1 MQRCSDTSQ
10 EHHFYGPEWTN
21 PTWSHAVTIHP
32 PFASSLLATLVSL
45 GISGKFWPCRSKKHS
60 RPGHVAWL
68 GPSGVREGSLK
79 PRSLLGGTPAKAE
92 GGVLL
97 GGEGS
102 QTLQRERTTP
112 WLVMVVG
119 HKVSA
124 AAWVWDSPGS
134 IRGTP
139 THSGKERVYFGCP
152 SKAGLGSG
160 SPSSV
165 GRKTSNALLIP
176 CSSSAGVPNQ
186 LPLLLL
192 QVTF

>member
-92 GGVLL
+92 GGGASGRRGKSDSAEGKNYPLASHGCWTQGQCCSLGVGLTRFYQRDPHPFREGTSLL
-97 GGEGS
+97 RLPFQGWIGI
-102 QTLQRERTTP
+102 
-112 WLVMVVG
+112 WLPVFRW
-119 HKVSA
+119 A
-124 AAWVWDSPGS
+124 EN
-134 IRGTP
+134 I
-139 THSGKERVYFGCP
+139 
-152 SKAGLGSG
+152 
-160 SPSSV
+160 
-165 GRKTSNALLIP
+165 
-176 CSSSAGVPNQ
+176 
-186 LPLLLL
+186 
-192 QVTF
+192 